1 MSINPQV
8 AVKTTFSTEGF
19 LLFQDIYMK
28 EKNHSVCHKP
38 LILMSLNLTLNWN
51 KVSIYRS
58 I

>member
-28 EKNHSVCHKP
+28 EKNHSVCHEP
-38 LILMSLNLTLNWN
+38 LTLMSLYLILN
-51 KVSIYRS
+51 
-58 I
+58 

>member
-28 EKNHSVCHKP
+28 EKNHSVCHEP
-38 LILMSLNLTLNWN
+38 LTLMSLNLILN
-51 KVSIYRS
+51 
-58 I
+58 